1 MSFPIQQEPVG
12 RLRNRSTAA
21 RQRRPRPVTHPRPV
35 KPEVLAVLIDGIT
48 ERRDRAIILMLIDS
62 GLRASE
68 LVKLNREM
76 ISLDTTA
83 PGGRGLLPPSLSLRT
98 RTFWVTARTVDALRD
113 YLSTERDQDCNAAL
127 FVDQRGNRITAQQL
141 RKMIHRWCDQLGVE
155 RVNVHQFR
163 HSLVLRLLE
172 RGCSLSTVG
181 EIMGYSHYVSGL
193 KVLLRV
199 PLQKH
204 PLDTE

>member
-1 MSFPIQQEPVG
+1 MSLPIVREPVR
-12 RLRNRSTAA
+12 RLRSSVVVSGHSK
-21 RQRRPRPVTHPRPV
+21 RQPRMHVKPV
-35 KPEVLAVLIDGIT
+35 KAEVLDTLANSVTDG
-48 ERRDRAIILMLIDS
+48 RDRAIILMLIDS

-68 LVKLNREM
+68 LVRLDREM

-83 PGGRGLLPPSLSLRT
+83 SGGRGLLPPFMSLRA
-98 RTFWVTARTVDALRD
+98 RKFWVTDRTVDALRD

-127 FVDQRGNRITAQQL
+127 FVDQRGNRMTVQQL
-141 RKMIHRWCDQLGVE
+141 RKMIHGWCDQLGVE
-155 RVNVHQFR
+155 GVKIHQFR

-181 EIMGYSHYVSGL
+181 EIMGHSSYVSGL
-193 KVLLRV
+193 KALLRV